1 MLAMLLNNLTS
12 CVQEGLVSLYN
23 LYFGR
28 DVAVTLFRI
37 DEALVCEGP
46 VVTPAVTAGWW
57 TGGIPL
63 VAVVAGGAAACLTS
77 LALAT
82 WQIRRHEA
90 TRKQLLKEIED
101 LRKENTCV
109 VAEFRK
115 REEELV
121 SKTEELDI
129 ELQHRDQLVQD
140 LLADEERL
148 KEDVYILEEKLL
160 DMERL
165 LKESRLSTEDL
176 KTTYEDMIADKEHQ
190 IEDLLAKEE
199 KNKEDCA
206 NLGRK
211 LLVTLTNN
219 EEMDR
224 RMKEEAEL
232 AVYRQTLIEARDEQI
247 QVLLIKKDKV
257 QEACDRL
264 ERNLL
269 EALSRNVDMETLLE
283 EKERE
288 KNELKHLFDNLIEK
302 KNHQIKDLLAEE
314 GKLKEEKG
322 HLAGSLEDALRNVE
336 EMERVLKM
344 EKEQKLELTI
354 IYEKR
359 IEDLYVHIKELLAE
373 EGKLKEEKGHLA
385 ERLED
390 ALRNVK
396 EMEKVLKMEKQQNLE
411 LANIYEKR
419 IEDLYTHIK
428 GLLAEEGRLKAERGY
443 LAEKLGDTLN
453 TVEELE
459 KLLNKEK
466 DEKVELTKNYEE
478 MVDELYVSVKDL
490 LAKEA
495 QQKEEKELLEQK
507 IKELLAKE
515 KKLEKSKESMENK
528 LEKALCSSHQMEK
541 LWKEEQEMKLTM
553 EIRWQQ
559 AMQEK
564 EEELNMLRQK
574 CEESDVKERL
584 RERTEKQN
592 LEKLQE
598 LTGNCEEL
606 QKKSQEEKE
615 YLAEKLGDTLNTV
628 EELEKLLNKEKDEKV
643 ELTKN
648 YEEMVDELYV
658 SVKDL
663 LAKEAQ
669 QKEEKELLE
678 QKIKELLAK
687 EKKLEKSK
695 ESMEDKLEKALC
707 SSHQMEK
714 LWKEEQEM
722 KLTMEM
728 KWQQAIQEKEKEL
741 NMWRQKCEESD
752 VKEKLRARTEKQNL
766 EKLQELTENCE
777 ELQKK
782 CQAAEAAKAK
792 EEIHN
797 REWRRKQA
805 EALRKQDKFLLMRLF
820 NGITH
825 RNNLLENTGKEEGG
839 RNEQENVSHQEYC
852 CDQEEN
858 TGYLKNQWSAVNDIV
873 KDILKG
879 QSSAEKGS
887 SSAAGTS
894 AIEDGSCW
902 SPIDAAD

>member
-90 TRKQLLKEIED
+90 TRKQLLKEIKD

-109 VAEFRK
+109 VAESRK
-115 REEELV
+115 RDQELV

-129 ELQHRDQLVQD
+129 ELQHRDQLVQN
-140 LLADEERL
+140 LLADEDRL

-165 LKESRLSTEDL
+165 LKESRLNTEDL

-206 NLGRK
+206 NLEKK
-211 LLVTLTNN
+211 LLDALTNN

-232 AVYRQTLIEARDEQI
+232 SVYRQTLIEARDEQI
-247 QVLLIKKDKV
+247 QVFLTKKDEV

-269 EALSRNVDMETLLE
+269 EALSRNEDMETLLE
-283 EKERE
+283 ETERE
-288 KNELKHLFDNLIEK
+288 KNEFKNLFDNLIEK

-344 EKEQKLELTI
+344 EKETAKPG
-354 IYEKR
+354 
-359 IEDLYVHIKELLAE
+359 V
-373 EGKLKEEKGHLA
+373 
-385 ERLED
+385 
-390 ALRNVK
+390 
-396 EMEKVLKMEKQQNLE
+396 
-411 LANIYEKR
+411 ANIYEKR

-490 LAKEA
+490 LAKEV
-495 QQKEEKELLEQK
+495 QQKDEKELLERK
-507 IKELLAKE
+507 LKELLAKE
-515 KKLEKSKESMENK
+515 KNLEKSKESLEDK
-528 LEKALCSSHQMEK
+528 LEEALCSSHQMEK
-541 LWKEEQEMKLTM
+541 LWKEEQETKLTM
-553 EIRWQQ
+553 EIKWQQ

-564 EEELNMLRQK
+564 EEELNMWRQK

-598 LTGNCEEL
+598 LTEKCEEL

-628 EELEKLLNKEKDEKV
+628 EEMEKLLKKENDEKV
-643 ELTKN
+643 ELTNN
-648 YEEMVDELYV
+648 YEEMVDELYI

-663 LAKEAQ
+663 MAKEVQ

-678 QKIKELLAK
+678 QKLKELLSK

-695 ESMEDKLEKALC
+695 ESLEDKLEEALC

-722 KLTMEM
+722 KLTMEI
-728 KWQQAIQEKEKEL
+728 KWQQAMQEKEKEL
-741 NMWRQKCEESD
+741 NMWRQKCEESN
-752 VKEKLRARTEKQNL
+752 VKERLRARTEKQNL

-782 CQAAEAAKAK
+782 CQAAEEAKAK
-792 EEIHN
+792 EELHQQ
-797 REWRRKQA
+797 REWQRKA
-805 EALRKQDKFLLMRLF
+805 
-820 NGITH
+820 
-825 RNNLLENTGKEEGG
+825 
-839 RNEQENVSHQEYC
+839 
-852 CDQEEN
+852 
-858 TGYLKNQWSAVNDIV
+858 
-873 KDILKG
+873 
-879 QSSAEKGS
+879 GS
-887 SSAAGTS
+887 KL
-894 AIEDGSCW
+894 
-902 SPIDAAD
+902 